1 MQGTIGL
8 LSTHKSHLRNPP
20 PTYHLADSLSSE
32 GPGIFH
38 VVGCVEESTEDDAER
53 HDEENDPRGFYWQ
66 VHLVD
71 LLQKFGRAASSTP
84 TELRSSQGRR
94 LP

>member
-8 LSTHKSHLRNPP
+8 LSTHKSHLRNIP
-20 PTYHLADSLSSE
+20 PTYHLAGSLSSE

-53 HDEENDPRGFYWQ
+53 HDEEYDPRGFCRQ
-66 VHLVD
+66 VRLVD
-71 LLQKFGRAASSTP
+71 LLQKLNAH
-84 TELRSSQGRR
+84 
-94 LP
+94 